1 MQVAITGNSQAFTPT
16 LMPAFQRVSSGSS
29 QQDRVRTAEQRL
41 AAIKK
46 FTSMLPGTRGNG
58 EPHDLEAVADDLER
72 ISSTMNKKLRF
83 SVDHESHEIFIK
95 VIDPETDK
103 VVKVLP
109 PEELR
114 RLHHKIK
121 EAIGVIFN
129 ELI

>member
-1 MQVAITGNSQAFTPT
+1 MQVAVTGNNQAFTS
-16 LMPAFQRVSSGSS
+16 ASQQVSGGSS
-29 QQDRVRTAEQRL
+29 QRARVRTAEQRF
-41 AAIKK
+41 AAVRA
-46 FTSMLPGTRGNG
+46 FTASLPGARENG
-58 EPHDLEAVADDLER
+58 EVHDLEAVANDLER
-72 ISSTMNKKLRF
+72 ISSAMNKKLRF
-83 SVDHESHEIFIK
+83 SVDHESYEIIVK
-95 VIDPETDK
+95 VVDPETDK